1 MQKTHAGQFRFPS
14 LNALVVFEAAAR
26 RGSLTLAAEELHV
39 TAGAASRQVK
49 ALEQALGVEL
59 FRRRHNAIELTEAGR
74 GFLHHVDQ
82 ALGQVRT
89 GIQELAA
96 SRQRLTIQ
104 APITM
109 TQRWLIPRIENFR
122 QSHPEVDL
130 HIRSIHSAKG
140 DADIDIRYSRGELAE
155 EDGQI
160 FLVDRTI
167 PVCSPSLLTSGTVPA
182 SAEDVLKLPILL
194 DTIDGWAWHRWCDAA
209 GTAFRP
215 VGGSIA
221 FDTDEA
227 AIDACL
233 SGLGVAQA
241 NAAFVEP
248 MLAQGRLLWLCPAV
262 RAPVGSY
269 AAVARR
275 PGRVATSFLR
285 WLGSRRSK
293 DA

>member
-39 TAGAASRQVK
+39 TPGAASRQIK

-74 GFLHHVDQ
+74 GFLGHVDT

-109 TQRWLIPRIENFR
+109 TQRWLIPRIESFR
-122 QSHPEVDL
+122 QAYPEIDL

-140 DADIDIRYSRGELAE
+140 DADIDIRYSRGEMAE
-155 EDGQI
+155 EDGQV
-160 FLVDRTI
+160 FLVDETI
-167 PVCSPSLLTSGTVPA
+167 PVCSPGLLTSGETPA
-182 SAEDVLKLPILL
+182 SAEAVLKLPILL
-194 DTIDGWAWHRWCDAA
+194 DTVDGWAWHRWCDAA
-209 GTAFRP
+209 GTVFRP
-215 VGGSIA
+215 TGGCIA

-248 MLAQGRLLWLCPAV
+248 MLTQGRLLRLCPAIQ
-262 RAPVGSY
+262 APVGRY
-269 AAVARR
+269 AALV
-275 PGRVATSFLR
+275 
-285 WLGSRRSK
+285 RRSSQR
-293 DA
+293 AGAFLAWLRTRVPA

>member
-59 FRRRHNAIELTEAGR
+59 FRRRHNAIELTEAGL
-74 GFLHHVDQ
+74 GFLGHVDK
-82 ALGQVRT
+82 ALEQVRT

-109 TQRWLIPRIENFR
+109 TQRWLIPRIENFC

-130 HIRSIHSAKG
+130 HIRSIHSMKG
-140 DADIDIRYSRGELAE
+140 DADIDIRYSRDELPE
-155 EDGQI
+155 EDRQI

-167 PVCSPSLLTSGTVPA
+167 PVCSPRLLTSGTIPA
-182 SAEDVLKLPILL
+182 SAEEVLKLPILL

-248 MLAQGRLLWLCPAV
+248 MMAQGRLLGLCPNI
-262 RAPVGSY
+262 RATVGSY
-269 AAVARR
+269 SAVARR
-275 PGRVATSFLR
+275 PGRVVTSFIGWLR
-285 WLGSRRSK
+285 TQYQST
-293 DA
+293 

>member
-39 TAGAASRQVK
+39 TPGAASRQVK

-74 GFLHHVDQ
+74 AFLGHVDK
-82 ALGQVRT
+82 ALAQVRT

-96 SRQRLTIQ
+96 GRQRLTIQ

-109 TQRWLIPRIENFR
+109 TQRWLIPRIESFR
-122 QSHPEVDL
+122 QSDPEVDL

-140 DADIDIRYSRGELAE
+140 DADIDIRYSRGERAE
-155 EDGQI
+155 EGGQV
-160 FLVDRTI
+160 FLVDETI
-167 PVCSPSLLTSGTVPA
+167 PVCSPGLLTPGETPV
-182 SAEDVLKLPILL
+182 SAEAVLKLPILL

-209 GTAFRP
+209 GTDFRP
-215 VGGSIA
+215 AGGCMA

-248 MLAQGRLLWLCPAV
+248 MLAQGRLLWLCPAI

-269 AAVARR
+269 AAVVRR
-275 PGRVATSFLR
+275 PSRMATAFLR
-285 WLGSRRSK
+285 WLGAQK
-293 DA
+293 Q

>member
-1 MQKTHAGQFRFPS
+1 MQKTHAGQFRLPS

-39 TAGAASRQVK
+39 TPGAASRQVK

-74 GFLHHVDQ
+74 GFLGHVDK

-89 GIQELAA
+89 GIEELAA

-109 TQRWLIPRIENFR
+109 TQRWLIPRIESFR

-130 HIRSIHSAKG
+130 HIRSIHSLQG
-140 DADIDIRYSRGELAE
+140 DADIDIRYSRGEVAE
-155 EDGQI
+155 EDGEV
-160 FLVDRTI
+160 FLVDETI
-167 PVCSPSLLTSGTVPA
+167 PVCSPSVLRSGAAPA
-182 SAEDVLKLPILL
+182 SAEALLKLPILL

-215 VGGSIA
+215 TDGCIA

-248 MLAQGRLLWLCPAV
+248 MLAQGRLVWLCPAI

-275 PGRVATSFLR
+275 PSRVATSFLN
-285 WLGSRRSK
+285 WLGARKPQR
-293 DA
+293 

>member
-1 MQKTHAGQFRFPS
+1 MQKAHAGQFRFPS

-74 GFLHHVDQ
+74 GFLGHVDK
-82 ALGQVRT
+82 ALRQVRT

-96 SRQRLTIQ
+96 NRRRLTIH

-109 TQRWLIPRIENFR
+109 THRWLIPRIESFR
-122 QSHPEVDL
+122 QRHPGVDL
-130 HIRSIHSAKG
+130 HIRSIHSPQG
-140 DADIDIRYSRGELAE
+140 VADIDIRYSRGDVVEG
-155 EDGQI
+155 DGQV
-160 FLVDRTI
+160 FLVDETI
-167 PVCSPSLLTSGTVPA
+167 PVCSPSLLGSSAAPA
-182 SAEDVLKLPILL
+182 SAEAVLKLPLLL

-209 GTAFRP
+209 GAAFRP
-215 VGGSIA
+215 MGGCIV

-248 MLAQGRLLWLCPAV
+248 MLAQGRLICLCPAI

-269 AAVARR
+269 AAVVRR
-275 PGRVATSFLR
+275 PSRMAASFLR
-285 WLGSRRSK
+285 WLAAQNRYT
-293 DA
+293 